1 MRDYKASYK
10 ILKSSLEEKGI
21 SVSKVE
27 KKLKA
32 FKIETP
38 SWGYSDSGTRFA
50 TFKQKGAAK
59 SVREKIQDAA
69 EVHKITGICPSIAL
83 HIPWDMTDNWNALL
97 EYSLSL
103 GIKPGAINPN
113 LFQDPDYKLGSLCHP
128 DRKVRKKAI
137 NHILECIDIAK
148 TLKSKDIS
156 LWLGDGTNYPGQDDI
171 RERKH
176 RLEDSLKEIYLNLP
190 DDMRILIEYKFFEPA
205 FYNTDIPDWGTAYNL
220 CLKLGNRAMVL
231 VDLGHHALGTNIEQI
246 VAYLL
251 DEGKLGGFHFNN
263 KKYADDDLTVGSLNP
278 YEFFLIFNELV
289 SAEEDGIKADIAYM
303 IDQCHNLKP
312 KIEEMI
318 QSVENIQKTYAKA
331 LIVDR
336 KSLKKFQQDED
347 IIRAEK
353 IITEA
358 FETDITPLLF
368 KVREEMEVPLYP
380 LNFFRGSGYLEKIQK
395 QR

>member
-1 MRDYKASYK
+1 MRDYKTSYK
-10 ILKSSLEEKGI
+10 ILKASLEEKGVN
-21 SVSKVE
+21 VSKVE

-32 FKIETP
+32 LKIETP

-50 TFKQKGAAK
+50 IFKQKGAAK
-59 SVREKIQDAA
+59 SVRDKIQDAA

-83 HIPWDMTDNWNALL
+83 HIPWDITDNWNALL

-103 GIKPGAINPN
+103 GIRPGAINPN
-113 LFQDPDYKLGSLCHP
+113 LFQDQDYKLGSLCNP
-128 DRKVRKKAI
+128 SQKVRKKAI
-137 NHILECIDIAK
+137 DHVLECIGIAK

-176 RLEDSLKEIYLNLP
+176 RLEDSLKEIYDNLTN
-190 DDMRILIEYKFFEPA
+190 DMRILIEYKFFEPA
-205 FYNTDIPDWGTAYNL
+205 FYNTDIPDWGTAHNL

-251 DEGKLGGFHFNN
+251 DEEKLGGFHFNN
-263 KKYADDDLTVGSLNP
+263 KKYADDDLTVGSINP

-336 KSLKKFQQDED
+336 KSLRKFQQDED
-347 IIRAEK
+347 IIMAEK
-353 IITEA
+353 VLTET
-358 FETDITPLLF
+358 FEVDITPLLF
-368 KVREEMEVPLYP
+368 KVREEMGLPLDP
-380 LNFFRGSGYLEKIQK
+380 LEFFRGSGYLEKIQR